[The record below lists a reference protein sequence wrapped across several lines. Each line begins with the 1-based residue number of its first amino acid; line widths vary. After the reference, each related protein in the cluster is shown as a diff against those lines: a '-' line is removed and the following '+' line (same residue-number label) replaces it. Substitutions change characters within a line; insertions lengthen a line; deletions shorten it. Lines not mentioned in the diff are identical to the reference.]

1 MKTYLRL
8 ATPTGTDKQTAVAF
22 ATDDRTLQQVAELL
36 VCSVVRRRVVLAID
50 FDLVNLGRSLQR
62 PQDCALL
69 AFEQPMQML
78 RQDGGQF
85 DKRLFPLL
93 PLRFRR

>member
-22 ATDDRTLQQVAELL
+22 ATDDRTLEQIAELL

-50 FDLVNLGRSLQR
+50 FDLVDLGRSLQR

-69 AFEQPMQML
+69 TFE
-78 RQDGGQF
+78 
-85 DKRLFPLL
+85 
-93 PLRFRR
+93 